1 MALHQAVHGHPDWT
15 AKQQPVVKRW
25 HLSVVSYAGLGHGPA
40 IVHVMTYLH
49 LDTGQVA
56 GDWAE

>member
-1 MALHQAVHGHPDWT
+1 MLSEMALHQAVHGHPDWT

-40 IVHVMTYLH
+40 SACHDL
-49 LDTGQVA
+49 LGQVA